1 MADSLEKGHPNR
13 KVELSE
19 LIDPQKDSLRVYTLG
34 NQYQTK
40 VQHVGAH
47 PTYQLDDVLM
57 V

>member
-1 MADSLEKGHPNR
+1 MAELLEKGHSNL

-19 LIDPQKDSLRVYTLG
+19 LTDPQKDSLRFYTLG

-47 PTYQLDDVLM
+47 PAH
-57 V
+57 

>member
-1 MADSLEKGHPNR
+1 MADSLEKGHSNR
-13 KVELSE
+13 KGELSE

-47 PTYQLDDVLM
+47 PAYQPDDVLM

>member
-19 LIDPQKDSLRVYTLG
+19 LIDPQKDGLRFYTLG
-34 NQYQTK
+34 NPYQTK

-47 PTYQLDDVLM
+47 PIYQQDDVLM